1 VLSDKSKLTKERLMN
16 LNRFIKAVA
25 ATAGVA
31 FASSIGI
38 GSISSALANP
48 IDHDP
53 VLPTVSDC
61 YKYMYHLLNETASI
75 KPDGRTTYDWAC
87 AERLPNGRINKNRI
101 DLSSCMK
108 KKGNGIFVLRSH
120 DYDEDREP
128 VSWQCGK
135 YNLP

>member
-1 VLSDKSKLTKERLMN
+1 MN

-38 GSISSALANP
+38 GSISSALANS
-48 IDHDP
+48 IDPDP
-53 VLPTVSDC
+53 GLDKC
-61 YKYMYHLLNETASI
+61 YKYMYHLLNGTASI

-87 AERLPNGRINKNRI
+87 AERLPNGRINKYRI

-108 KKGNGIFVLRSH
+108 KKGNGIFVVRS
-120 DYDEDREP
+120 EREP
-128 VSWQCGK
+128 YSWYCGK
-135 YNLP
+135 DKLPQD